1 MDRSNP
7 DSQSLGVTR
16 SHKCYQRRAS
26 RSVSSL
32 RRSCADPARTVL
44 TVVTPKSE
52 AFACIQ
58 AVVSGQTS
66 TVTTSLDLA
75 STNQGHRA
83 QDRKPTG
90 LSTGSLEDCLSHAAE
105 DESSRTLSAQHV
117 NLTVE
122 DTQHGPRPALT
133 NIAGGSRA
141 NTPCVANSVA
151 HLSRGRPNTTSA
163 YLKSISL
170 RTNIWL
176 FKVGGDC

>member
-7 DSQSLGVTR
+7 GSQSLGVTR

-58 AVVSGQTS
+58 SVVPGQTS
-66 TVTTSLDLA
+66 TITTSLDLS
-75 STNQGHRA
+75 STSQGYRA
-83 QDRKPTG
+83 QDRKPAG

-105 DESSRTLSAQHV
+105 DERSQTLLAQHV
-117 NLTVE
+117 SMAIE
-122 DTQHGPRPALT
+122 DTQHGARPALN
-133 NIAGGSRA
+133 NIAGVHRPNTSR
-141 NTPCVANSVA
+141 VANSIA
-151 HLSRGRPNTTSA
+151 HLSRDHLN
-163 YLKSISL
+163 
-170 RTNIWL
+170 
-176 FKVGGDC
+176 